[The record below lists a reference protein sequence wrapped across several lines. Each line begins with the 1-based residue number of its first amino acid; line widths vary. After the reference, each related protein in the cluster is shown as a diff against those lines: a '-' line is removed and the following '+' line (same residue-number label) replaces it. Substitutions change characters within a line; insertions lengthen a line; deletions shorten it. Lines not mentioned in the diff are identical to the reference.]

1 MSSKFVWEER
11 DVEILYA
18 PIVVTKGGAG
28 SGHYGHSGR
37 PGEHGGSLPGK
48 GSGLV
53 VSDTFTG
60 VRCSRAVIMNGKVYE
75 GDEYKGAYH
84 TPTMARMVVA
94 GHIPNSLHMKRAALE
109 IIYDKI
115 PEDSEFESKIMRMT
129 DAYDVQLDNKL
140 LIVDQEKI
148 PRYGENVGVSEGI
161 NSLLKKFQ
169 RDVKR
174 GIIDPIGC
182 NEIFLSY
189 STASVR
195 IPFFELDD
203 IAQIIWNDQ
212 YETILQYKHIVVV
225 KGGSGSGDFGHE
237 GRPGLVGGSGPG
249 KAFIGAKSLEDY
261 VSMINGFGEAERD
274 PKDYGAEGEK
284 YKYRIVPQDHPDY
297 YLLRGIENEMRN
309 AQRNYGMSFEEY
321 RSISETKL
329 KKELADA
336 NVYMRITPENLEEA
350 IIDGNFE
357 NTFMSKKTGAALRDN
372 KIKYGTYINHRK
384 EGEETSLGVP
394 RNASPEDHPIYG
406 YWDKGSGLDSSDWEQ
421 YGNIAVEFDK
431 GKISDALTFTQS
443 DSLDMHGR
451 LRSSD
456 WRNPSITSCW
466 GLTNGTFIPDTFGKY
481 DKFGGEAQIYSHS
494 IFNIKM
500 VRSKSALPRSLRK
513 ILEEKG
519 IPWEVV
525 K

>member
-1 MSSKFVWEER
+1 MSSKFVWEEG
-11 DVEILYA
+11 DVEILDA

-60 VRCSRAVIMNGKVYE
+60 MRCTRAVIMNGKVYE
-75 GDEYKGAYH
+75 GDENKGAYH

-115 PEDSEFESKIMRMT
+115 PEDSVFESKIMRMT

-161 NSLLKKFQ
+161 NSLLRRVQ

-212 YETILQYKHIVVV
+212 YETVLQYKHVVVV
-225 KGGSGSGDFGHE
+225 KGGAGSGDFGHS
-237 GRPGLVGGSGPG
+237 GRPGEVGGSSGGHAGVGTSKIPIDMQNAYRSKAKEMGYEGNMRFEESYEGDVEVYGYYDNATDTIVICDRSWKDKKG
-249 KAFIGAKSLEDY
+249 KQVLAHEISHAKWREVTDASANEDKRTQDFDNYVNRHEVVLYEAGMKIQLPYAKKFWEEYGAYGEYDTPMNETFAEFSRKIMQYGGDASQVKSLIGADNPLWLAY
-261 VSMINGFGEAERD
+261 
-274 PKDYGAEGEK
+274 EK
-284 YKYRIVPQDHPDY
+284 
-297 YLLRGIENEMRN
+297 
-309 AQRNYGMSFEEY
+309 FEEAY
-321 RSISETKL
+321 
-329 KKELADA
+329 A
-336 NVYMRITPENLEEA
+336 
-350 IIDGNFE
+350 
-357 NTFMSKKTGAALRDN
+357 
-372 KIKYGTYINHRK
+372 
-384 EGEETSLGVP
+384 SLH
-394 RNASPEDHPIYG
+394 E
-406 YWDKGSGLDSSDWEQ
+406 
-421 YGNIAVEFDK
+421 
-431 GKISDALTFTQS
+431 
-443 DSLDMHGR
+443 
-451 LRSSD
+451 
-456 WRNPSITSCW
+456 
-466 GLTNGTFIPDTFGKY
+466 
-481 DKFGGEAQIYSHS
+481 
-494 IFNIKM
+494 
-500 VRSKSALPRSLRK
+500 
-513 ILEEKG
+513 
-519 IPWEVV
+519 
-525 K
+525 